1 MKENLFF
8 KKTIKIL
15 AYVILPLILIYGV
28 INTNLTGFSINTE
41 KTTQINLVTGLI
53 LGITTIFFVL
63 LLVAIKLSEK
73 AYKPTK

>member
-8 KKTIKIL
+8 KKTLKVL
-15 AYVILPLILIYGV
+15 VYVILPLILIYGV

-41 KTTQINLVTGLI
+41 KTTQVNLATGII
-53 LGITTIFFVL
+53 LGIITIFFVL

>member
-15 AYVILPLILIYGV
+15 AYVILPLILVYGV

-73 AYKPTK
+73 AYKPAK